1 MTRHIIQYREVKYD
15 ILTAVFYRHSFF
27 PGHGYEGIS
36 LRVPAHTA
44 QSLLQHGLILK
55 PQQHGF
61 LLLYDSMPAGR
72 SRAREALLKDKIS
85 LDFDLVLNDELFYN
99 YTQVAVSALAGSLF
113 YFSNVQQRAVQA
125 ALHKEEQVTAQD
137 LRPLAE
143 LQESFF
149 VKPFGRLELLLDE
162 QLLPAYHISFSAKAT
177 RWCYFLMGKDLQELS
192 NPAVIGTNG
201 NGHFDM
207 PVMISLPGNENVPVL
222 ISRNALPL
230 AKEPAH
236 TFQLVDYSTLD
247 ATRYKVVIAAL
258 PAPEIGRVSNAAAA
272 LYEQG
277 NDYSEIF
284 LY

>member
-1 MTRHIIQYREVKYD
+1 STMT
-15 ILTAVFYRHSFF
+15 
-27 PGHGYEGIS
+27 
-36 LRVPAHTA
+36 
-44 QSLLQHGLILK
+44 
-55 PQQHGF
+55 
-61 LLLYDSMPAGR
+61 
-72 SRAREALLKDKIS
+72 
-85 LDFDLVLNDELFYN
+85 
-99 YTQVAVSALAGSLF
+99 GSLF
-113 YFSNVQQRAVQA
+113 YFCNTGQRAVPD

-143 LQESFF
+143 LQEPFF
-149 VKPFGRLELLLDE
+149 VKPFGRIALLLDE

-177 RWCYFLMGKDLQELS
+177 RWCYFLMGKDLQELA

-201 NGHFDM
+201 NGYFDM
-207 PVMISLPGNENVPVL
+207 PVMISLPGNDQVPVL
-222 ISRNALPL
+222 MSRKPLPL
-230 AKEPAH
+230 ATEPAQ

-258 PAPEIGRVSNAAAA
+258 PAPEISRVSNAAAA

>member
-1 MTRHIIQYREVKYD
+1 MKYD

-36 LRVPAHTA
+36 IRVPAHTA
-44 QSLLQHGLILK
+44 ESLLQHGLILK
-55 PQQHGF
+55 LRQDGF
-61 LLLYDSMPAGR
+61 LLLYDAMPAGR
-72 SRAREALLKDKIS
+72 SRTRDTLLQEKIR

-99 YTQVAVSALAGSLF
+99 YTQVAVSNLAGSLF
-113 YFSNVQQRAVQA
+113 YFSNAQQRAVPV

-143 LQESFF
+143 LAETFF

-162 QLLPAYHISFSAKAT
+162 HLLPAYHISFSAKAT
-177 RWCYFLMGKDLQELS
+177 RWCYFLVGKELRELAR
-192 NPAVIGTNG
+192 PAVIGTNG

-207 PVMISLPGNENVPVL
+207 PVMISLPGNETVPVL
-222 ISRNALPL
+222 ISKNALPL
-230 AKEPAH
+230 AREPVQ

-247 ATRYKVVIAAL
+247 TTRYKVVIAAL

-277 NDYSEIF
+277 NEYSEIF